1 MNKIEQLK
9 EQEQSLRNEIYA
21 LEKEELTKKVMPKA
35 KKLIGK
41 CYKYLNSYGGDQK
54 PWWLYQK
61 VVEIKSI
68 NDENKVWLK
77 VNTFQKDCTGDIN
90 FKKEEFGYRDLRD
103 GDDYQEISSK
113 EYEMEKNKL
122 IDILKTL

>member
-1 MNKIEQLK
+1 MSKIGQLK
-9 EQEQSLRNEIYA
+9 EQEQNLRNEIYA
-21 LEKEELTKKVMPKA
+21 LEKEELTKRIMPKA

-41 CYKYLNSYGGDQK
+41 CYKYRNSYGGDQK

-68 NDENKVWLK
+68 NDENRVWLK
-77 VNTFQKDCTGDIN
+77 VNTFQQDCIGDIN
-90 FKKEEFGYRDLRD
+90 FKKEEFGYCDLRG
-103 GDDYQEISSK
+103 GDNYQEISSK